1 MLLLLLPNRS
11 RITYKML
18 TMIPLY
24 RGISIKSLNETMYEI
39 YLNKITDWVVFD
51 YKLCTV
57 HSPTNAFL

>member
-39 YLNKITDWVVFD
+39 YLSGALIN
-51 YKLCTV
+51 LCLAV
-57 HSPTNAFL
+57 HCLCP